1 MHDLALAIRLL
12 RKSPAFTLLA
22 LLCLALGIG
31 VNASIFS
38 LLDSVYLRPLPV
50 GNADRV
56 VVLSRAA
63 SPRFPYPEYRA
74 LRDRNQSLDGLAVSE
89 PEESDLSFE
98 GKAMLIGAEPVS
110 ANYAAVLGARTCL
123 GRWFTREDEPAA
135 VISYHAWQQ
144 LFHGDRGV
152 LGKTIRSESHAYTVV
167 GVAPPEFAGIYA
179 PLRIDLWVPFRYWAG
194 NDADRRLAMVF
205 GCLKHGVGVSQATAE
220 LNAVATLSHRENPN
234 LAKDAHAPLALELV
248 RGIPNPVGRR
258 QAMPVVML
266 LMTVVALV
274 LLIACM
280 NVGNLLVARGLGR
293 QREIAVRLAL
303 GAGRAR
309 VLRQLMTENLAL
321 GLLGG
326 AAGVLVGYATNRL
339 LVAAL
344 PMLPFGEVFRLD
356 LPLDYRVLL
365 YTGSVALLTALLFG
379 LLPALQSSR
388 GDLPAVLRGA
398 NVAGGRLR
406 LRLAMLTGQIA
417 LSLVLLL
424 TAGLFARLVVG
435 FHYLDPGFAS
445 ANRLYAPAFVPA
457 PQFTPAS
464 GRVFYDRTLARL
476 RALSGVR
483 GASLTTRLP
492 MYAAGIAGTCVAREG
507 DHPMPATSTTIDRDF
522 LNTLRIPLL
531 EGRGFSSADEVD
543 RPPVAIVNQTLARR
557 LWPNQ
562 PAAGRTFQAGCDHP
576 RTLQV
581 VGARFEDP
589 LHERGHAAALLLA
602 VLAGVRG
609 RHRVPRGGNGRRR
622 RPSDGARAPNAGL
635 RRPRFPHLRRPPS
648 QRFAGRLLVAGALR
662 TLDPGDSRGAGAGA
676 RRGRDV
682 RRVGVPRHGAH
693 ARNRHPRGP
702 RRAPARRGPAGDRPR
717 LAGDRCR
724 CRHRLADFCPGLP
737 AACLAASRREPHGR
751 GHLVGGGSRVDRAG
765 PRGVLA
771 AGASRRPRP
780 ASRRAQARMR
790 RRRAQPNTAWYI
802 VQTAF
807 YRILAVRLH
816 RGAANLGRSRLFRR
830 PGQAKSRLRA
840 ECPPSTLF

>member
-1 MHDLALAIRLL
+1 MHDLLLAIRLL

-56 VVLSRAA
+56 VVLSRGG
-63 SPRFPYPEYRA
+63 SPLFPYPEYRA

-98 GKAMLIGAEPVS
+98 GNAMLIGAEPVS
-110 ANYAAVLGARTCL
+110 ANYAVVLGARTSL

-144 LFHGDRGV
+144 LFHGDPGV

-167 GVAPPEFAGIYA
+167 GVARPEFAGIYA

-194 NDADRRLAMVF
+194 NDADNRRAMVF
-205 GCLKHGVGVSQATAE
+205 GSLKRGVGVSQAAAE
-220 LNAVATLSHRENPN
+220 LNAVATLIHRENPD
-234 LAKDAHAPLALELV
+234 LAKDARAPLTLELV

-258 QAMPVVML
+258 QAIPVVIL

-280 NVGNLLVARGLGR
+280 NVGNLLVARGMGR
-293 QREIAVRLAL
+293 QREIAVRFAL

-344 PMLPFGEVFRLD
+344 PMLPFGEAFRID
-356 LPLDYRVLL
+356 LPLDFRVLL

-388 GDLPAVLRGA
+388 GDLAAVLKGA

-424 TAGLFARLVVG
+424 TAGLFARLMVR
-435 FHYLDPGFAS
+435 FHNLDPGFAS
-445 ANRLYAPAFVPA
+445 ANRLYVPAFVPA

-464 GRVFYDRTLARL
+464 GRVFYDQTLARL

-507 DHPMPATSTTIDRDF
+507 DPPTPASSTTIDRGF
-522 LNTLRIPLL
+522 LDTLRVPLL
-531 EGRGFSSADEVD
+531 EGRDFARADEAD

-562 PAAGRTFQAGCDHP
+562 PAVGRTFQVGCDHP

-581 VGARFEDP
+581 VGVARDSKIRSMNEVTLPHFYLPFSQAYEGGIVFLVVETAGVVGPLMERVRQTLVSADPDFRTYGVRRLSDSLDASFWQARFE
-589 LHERGHAAALLLA
+589 LWVLGILGALAL
-602 VLAGVRG
+602 VLAAVGMYGVLAYHVTARTREIGVRVALG
-609 RHRVPRGGNGRRR
+609 A
-622 RPSDGARAPNAGL
+622 RPSDVVRLVIAQGL
-635 RRPRFPHLRRPPS
+635 RVTA
-648 QRFAGRLLVAGALR
+648 AGVAIGLLISALASRLLATLLQGVSPTDAVTWSAAVAVWIAVALVACW
-662 TLDPGDSRGAGAGA
+662 L
-676 RRGRDV
+676 
-682 RRVGVPRHGAH
+682 
-693 ARNRHPRGP
+693 
-702 RRAPARRGPAGDRPR
+702 PARRAARIEPLVA
-717 LAGDRCR
+717 L
-724 CRHRLADFCPGLP
+724 RH
-737 AACLAASRREPHGR
+737 E
-751 GHLVGGGSRVDRAG
+751 
-765 PRGVLA
+765 
-771 AGASRRPRP
+771 
-780 ASRRAQARMR
+780 
-790 RRRAQPNTAWYI
+790 
-802 VQTAF
+802 
-807 YRILAVRLH
+807 
-816 RGAANLGRSRLFRR
+816 
-830 PGQAKSRLRA
+830 
-840 ECPPSTLF
+840 

>member
-1 MHDLALAIRLL
+1 MYDLALAIRLL
-12 RKSPAFTLLA
+12 RKSPAFALLA

-56 VVLSRAA
+56 VVLSRGG
-63 SPRFPYPEYRA
+63 SPLFPYPEYCA

-98 GKAMLIGAEPVS
+98 GNAMLIGAEPVS
-110 ANYAAVLGARTCL
+110 ANYAAVLGARTSL

-144 LFHGDRGV
+144 LFRGDPGV

-194 NDADRRLAMVF
+194 NEADNRRAMVF
-205 GCLKHGVGVSQATAE
+205 GCLKHGIGVSQATAE
-220 LNAVATLSHRENPN
+220 LNAVATLIHRENLD
-234 LAKDAHAPLALELV
+234 LAKNAHAPLVLELV

-258 QAMPVVML
+258 RAMPVVIL

-280 NVGNLLVARGLGR
+280 NVGNLLVARGMGR
-293 QREIAVRLAL
+293 QREIAVRFAL

-309 VLRQLMTENLAL
+309 VLRQLMTENLVL
-321 GLLGG
+321 GILGG

-339 LVAAL
+339 LAAVL
-344 PMLPFGEVFRLD
+344 PMLPFGEAFRID
-356 LPLDYRVLL
+356 LPLDFRVLL
-365 YTGSVALLTALLFG
+365 YTGSVALVSALLFG

-388 GDLPAVLRGA
+388 GDLAAVLKGA

-406 LRLAMLTGQIA
+406 LRLATLTGQIA

-424 TAGLFARLVVG
+424 TAGLFARLIVR
-435 FHYLDPGFAS
+435 FHHLDPGFAS

-457 PQFTPAS
+457 PQFTPAA
-464 GRVFYDRTLARL
+464 GRVFYDQTLARL

-492 MYAAGIAGTCVAREG
+492 MYAAGIAGTCVARQA
-507 DHPMPATSTTIDRDF
+507 DHPTPATSTTIDRGF

-531 EGRGFSSADEVD
+531 EGRDFASADEVD

-562 PAAGRTFQAGCDHP
+562 PAVGRTFQVGCDHP

-581 VGARFEDP
+581 VGVARDSKIRSMNEVTLPHVYLPFSQAYEGGIVFLVVETAGDAGPLMGRVRQTLVSADPDFRTYGVHRLSDAVDASFWQPRFE
-589 LHERGHAAALLLA
+589 LWVLGILGSLALVLAAVGMYGVLACHVTARTREIGVRVALGARPPAVVRLVIAQGLRLTAAGIAIGLLISALASRLLA
-602 VLAGVRG
+602 TLLQGVSPTDA
-609 RHRVPRGGNGRRR
+609 VTW
-622 RPSDGARAPNAGL
+622 SAAVAVWI
-635 RRPRFPHLRRPPS
+635 
-648 QRFAGRLLVAGALR
+648 AVALVACWL
-662 TLDPGDSRGAGAGA
+662 
-676 RRGRDV
+676 
-682 RRVGVPRHGAH
+682 
-693 ARNRHPRGP
+693 
-702 RRAPARRGPAGDRPR
+702 PARRAARVEPLVA
-717 LAGDRCR
+717 L
-724 CRHRLADFCPGLP
+724 RH
-737 AACLAASRREPHGR
+737 E
-751 GHLVGGGSRVDRAG
+751 
-765 PRGVLA
+765 
-771 AGASRRPRP
+771 
-780 ASRRAQARMR
+780 
-790 RRRAQPNTAWYI
+790 
-802 VQTAF
+802 
-807 YRILAVRLH
+807 
-816 RGAANLGRSRLFRR
+816 
-830 PGQAKSRLRA
+830 
-840 ECPPSTLF
+840 